1 MNHKPIHTRTGSAAK
16 TPGFIL
22 VDSSCRPVF
31 MNSEAADILKFSDK
45 GKASRSG
52 EKGFVDEI
60 RSLFA
65 ELTKDSTAPCSAKI
79 QSGKRKY
86 QCSVFSL
93 NAPSSNGNG
102 PVAAILLERNS
113 KPLDFEL
120 TAGFSFTPRERQ
132 VVQLLALGLTTKEI
146 AGRLQISPNTVKTFL
161 RLVMAKT
168 EVTTRS
174 GIVGKILQNL
184 QD

>member
-1 MNHKPIHTRTGSAAK
+1 MNQKSKHTHIRSAAK

-22 VDSSCRPVF
+22 VDANCTPIF
-31 MNSEAADILKFSDK
+31 MNPEAAAILKFSDK

-52 EKGFVDEI
+52 AKAFADEI
-60 RSLFA
+60 RTLLA
-65 ELTKDSTAPCSAKI
+65 ELTKDSTGWPSAKI

-93 NAPSSNGNG
+93 NGSSSRGDG
-102 PVAAILLERNS
+102 PIAAILLERNS

-120 TAGFSFTPRERQ
+120 TSGFSFTPRERQ

-146 AGRLQISPNTVKTFL
+146 AGRLEISPNTVKTFL

-184 QD
+184 HN